1 MDTNKKTSWLDRLIE
16 RHGEKLFLERVKNN
30 PKYYRLSHDN
40 HNEVNNL
47 IEATKR
53 KNINI
58 IKGYNIPIKYEGKY
72 ANDYRA
78 DNDKLSE
85 KENKFKLGVTYD
97 DENIQPKITLLRP
110 AASAPRIA
118 MLETIGHELGH
129 AKDRLKLKSKMQ
141 KIENL
146 RNRGNNK
153 KANKKYTQLSKW
165 YNKRDYE
172 AIADKNIP
180 KYLKQMGVPKKDRQ
194 ASYYMRR
201 KYFQDNRYSGKH
213 GNLKYLKDYIFGFS
227 LLPEGYNLYKPMTQE
242 WKDLMREHFYN
253 IYFSVGEYI
262 ASIEDFKN
270 REKER
275 TGKTLNDT
283 DWSLRT
289 NLEWRKYLYGD
300 GKSSKWHQDLE
311 YTSKYRDNPEIMN
324 IYMAGKHEGI
334 AEAIKMLQ
342 NNGIFSDDDSYISHD

>member
-16 RHGEKLFLERVKNN
+16 RHGEKPFLERVKNN

-72 ANDYRA
+72 ANDYRV

-85 KENKFKLGVTYD
+85 KENKFKLGVIYD
-97 DENIQPKITLLRP
+97 DKNIQPKITLLRP

-129 AKDRLKLKSKMQ
+129 AKNRLNTSKKINKIKAKYKNDTDKLDKAIN
-141 KIENL
+141 KIKE
-146 RNRGNNK
+146 
-153 KANKKYTQLSKW
+153 Q
-165 YNKRDYE
+165 YNKTSE

-213 GNLKYLKDYIFGFS
+213 VNLKYLKDYIFGFS
-227 LLPEGYNLYKPMTQE
+227 LLPEGYNLYKPMTQG

-289 NLEWRKYLYGD
+289 NLEWRKYLYGE
-300 GKSSKWHQDLE
+300 GKSSKLHQDLE
-311 YTSKYRDNPEIMN
+311 YTSKYRDNPDIMD

>member
-1 MDTNKKTSWLDRLIE
+1 MKKNLYPSLYGRYQS
-16 RHGEKLFLERVKNN
+16 
-30 PKYYRLSHDN
+30 KY
-40 HNEVNNL
+40 
-47 IEATKR
+47 
-53 KNINI
+53 
-58 IKGYNIPIKYEGKY
+58 
-72 ANDYRA
+72 
-78 DNDKLSE
+78 
-85 KENKFKLGVTYD
+85 
-97 DENIQPKITLLRP
+97 
-110 AASAPRIA
+110 
-118 MLETIGHELGH
+118 
-129 AKDRLKLKSKMQ
+129 
-141 KIENL
+141 
-146 RNRGNNK
+146 
-153 KANKKYTQLSKW
+153 
-165 YNKRDYE
+165 
-172 AIADKNIP
+172 
-180 KYLKQMGVPKKDRQ
+180 
-194 ASYYMRR
+194 
-201 KYFQDNRYSGKH
+201 

-227 LLPEGYNLYKPMTQE
+227 LLPDDYHLYKPMTHE